1 MEGTSGGNEKVFRYT
16 YCSGIVGGREMIVRI
31 NSYKLTQDQQ
41 QILVKAMTYYRT
53 LCEGDINVKCRKE
66 AEELLRLLQE

>member
-1 MEGTSGGNEKVFRYT
+1 
-16 YCSGIVGGREMIVRI
+16 MIVRI

-41 QILVKAMTYYRT
+41 QIIVKAMTDYRA

-66 AEELLRLLQE
+66 AEEILKLLQE